1 MDQDR
6 TYKYKNKLNG
16 NYDFEVIT
24 FDTNSIFEINQKK
37 NYYSILLIYKGVGKI
52 KLDFSEFSFKEQ
64 SILFFPIS
72 QSYKVIKDENIEGFV
87 IHFNEEILSVKKLQ
101 SELSN
106 VRILFSSCYS
116 PSTLK
121 LNTKEEAD
129 IFLSSIS
136 SIKQELE
143 LKHLSRKEH
152 LSSNL
157 KKLIIKASQ
166 LKTLRNKQAI
176 THLERIKVPIK
187 SQYITDTIEHNFRTN
202 HNPEFYSDYFEISY
216 ELLNQICLENFNKT
230 LLDLIFERILIEC
243 NRQLYLTTKSDEEL
257 AEEVGF
263 ESEEHFKLFF
273 ESRTSLTPEL
283 FRKTIGTSIDD

>member
-6 TYKYKNKLNG
+6 TYKYQNKLNG
-16 NYDFEVIT
+16 NNDLVIIT

-37 NYYSILLIYKGVGKI
+37 NYYSILIVYKGVGKI

-72 QSYKVIKDENIEGFV
+72 QSYKIIKDVNIEGFV
-87 IHFNEEILSVKKLQ
+87 IHFNEEILSVKNLQ
-101 SELSN
+101 SELPN
-106 VRILFSSCYS
+106 LRVLFSSCYS
-116 PSTLK
+116 PSILK
-121 LNTKEEAD
+121 LNTKEETD
-129 IFLSSIS
+129 LFLSYVSIL
-136 SIKQELE
+136 KQELE
-143 LKHLSRKEH
+143 LKHLTRKEH

-157 KKLIIKASQ
+157 KKLIINASL

-176 THLERIKVPIK
+176 THLKGVKIPIK
-187 SQYITDTIEHNFRTN
+187 SQYIIDTIEHNFRTN

-243 NRQLYLTTKSDEEL
+243 NRQLYITPKSSEEI

-263 ESEEHFKLFF
+263 ESVEHFKSFF
-273 ESRTSLTPEL
+273 ETRTGLTPEL
-283 FRKTIGTSIDD
+283 FRNTIGNI